1 MINRLIDRELRE
13 RELKPFKRSIIV
25 IVIVLHFKS
34 LRSSE
39 REKNEVRRNL
49 KEIEVVA
56 SFFFSSNFSLSFFL
70 SMVYYI
76 IIIFFKSINVLI

>member
-1 MINRLIDRELRE
+1 MIDRLIDRELRE
-13 RELKPFKRSIIV
+13 RERKRELKPFKRSIIV

-56 SFFFSSNFSLSFFL
+56 SFFLF
-70 SMVYYI
+70 
-76 IIIFFKSINVLI
+76 